1 MDVDRLPVL
10 LGHHVHGLHHAGLA
24 PEDGEEGIVA
34 GRSSRRRSEHRTNL
48 QAAAQDIPAARH
60 PVDGRYS
67 DDSQGKFQSRFNRVS
82 IAFDCCLTTGKFRFV
97 LLQIGFS
104 ADAVTALKLVEKVHL
119 CSVISN
125 DRDSSSTINCYQ
137 DNGDDDEWRWA
148 MAALISNRFSLH
160 FEGRSESAT
169 GAPAGASGP
178 APNRPAADD
187 KSLHDR
193 TAAHGSLPQ
202 SHPLQVRTGWGWL
215 YQSDYRL
222 SDYRLYFTGGFGFL
236 AAG

>member
-1 MDVDRLPVL
+1 MVVILM
-10 LGHHVHGLHHAGLA
+10 
-24 PEDGEEGIVA
+24 
-34 GRSSRRRSEHRTNL
+34 T
-48 QAAAQDIPAARH
+48 AR
-60 PVDGRYS
+60 VSFNRVS
-67 DDSQGKFQSRFNRVS
+67 IAFQSRFNRVS

-202 SHPLQVRTGWGWL
+202 SHPLQVNVRSGVRRAGVDHAQL
-215 YQSDYRL
+215 PRRRRQIPLLLLSARPGYLCHASDHSLQHVR
-222 SDYRLYFTGGFGFL
+222 GHNG
-236 AAG
+236 